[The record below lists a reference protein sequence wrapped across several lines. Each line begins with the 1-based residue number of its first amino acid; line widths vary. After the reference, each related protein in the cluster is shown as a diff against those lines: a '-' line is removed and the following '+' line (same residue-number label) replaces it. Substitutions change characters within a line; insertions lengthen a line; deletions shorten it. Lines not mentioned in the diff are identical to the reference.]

1 MSEHEPVPPL
11 EAVSRIVS
19 KGTSASARREGS
31 ATEGGRPRADTSA
44 GAVNDTFT
52 ATLAATLP
60 ATFTATFTAIFA
72 VTFTVTFAVTLAAT
86 LAATPAK
93 GPNPQETTGADS
105 TVDEATAEEE
115 IDIRNRCL
123 AIEFNEG
130 KGSNLKYLLGKGT
143 LW

>member
-60 ATFTATFTAIFA
+60 ATFTAIFA
-72 VTFTVTFAVTLAAT
+72 VTLAVTLAAT